1 MRGAEKERRE
11 KRKEKEE
18 EGEEGMKTQRMWD
31 AVLSKENPHVGD
43 GVAVLEGS
51 AHVLI

>member
-1 MRGAEKERRE
+1 MR
-11 KRKEKEE
+11 
-18 EGEEGMKTQRMWD
+18 TQRMWD
-31 AVLSKENPHVGD
+31 AVLSKENPHVAD